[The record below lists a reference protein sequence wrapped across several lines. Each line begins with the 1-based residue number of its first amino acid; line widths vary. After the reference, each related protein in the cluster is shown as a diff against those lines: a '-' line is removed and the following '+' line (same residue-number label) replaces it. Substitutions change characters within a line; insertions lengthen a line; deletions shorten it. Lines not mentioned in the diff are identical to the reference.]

1 MPKRNRTEGMH
12 HSDIDEAQLLAYIE
26 GSLTPEEQ
34 FRLETLLDQD
44 PFLSDAIDGL
54 SAIEDKAQ
62 LRMIAG
68 QINAQLRRQIQ
79 SRRKHRRRRPRLDNH
94 WGWIFVLVLL
104 LLVLLSWWVI
114 RQMPTR

>member
-1 MPKRNRTEGMH
+1 MH